1 MGKSTGI
8 SVAVVRGLEADSF
21 RTSSI
26 KDEMIRAPHEDLFR

>member
-8 SVAVVRGLEADSF
+8 PVAVVRGLEADWF

-26 KDEMIRAPHEDLFR
+26 KDEMIRPAHEDLFR